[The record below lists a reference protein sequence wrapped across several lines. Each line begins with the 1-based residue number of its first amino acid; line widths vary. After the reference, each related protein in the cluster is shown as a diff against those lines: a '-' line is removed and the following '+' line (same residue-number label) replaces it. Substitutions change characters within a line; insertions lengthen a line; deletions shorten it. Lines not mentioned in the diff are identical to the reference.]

1 MKQVEKYAKYQPYLD
16 FIERYKNAD
25 NAADG
30 SERDANANVENKNI
44 TTMEGELFKG
54 DFIGVNRLAMWQKIK
69 ELYDEGLAEEYL
81 RQLEEH
87 EIYRHDETALKPYCV
102 SITMYP
108 FLFGGITSIG
118 GLSDAP
124 TNIHSYTGGVVNLV
138 FAIASQFAGAVSTPE
153 FLPYFDYFLRK
164 EYGDDYYLRADEV
177 VDLSLKKRT
186 IRKVVEDLFQQA
198 VYSLNQPAAA
208 RNFQCVREDTT
219 QLWTPQGFKYL
230 SELKEGD
237 TCFVWKDGKIS
248 EQPIKHLNVY
258 DYEGEMIQFKGRN
271 YQQTVTP
278 NHRVVYKSTRA
289 PEDRADKGEWVIKE
303 AKDIEHHLSKVS
315 MPIAGQ
321 VERKDANISDNLL
334 RLCTYALTDGS
345 IITHEGK
352 SPYLVYYMS
361 PNRKGLEKL
370 KTILQEE
377 GIAYTETQS
386 TVAKFGSVN
395 NIKLNVEDSSI
406 ILSLLNNTKK
416 QMPDWFLQL
425 SPRQAQ
431 IVLKCWSETDGQQL
445 RQKDKDEQK
454 RFLLQCDSEEIAD
467 VLQQVCMIAGL
478 GSAIVRK
485 ESDIFSDKGKT
496 ETIYVQTFARSCK
509 RVDSSSRIFY
519 KGRVW
524 CPTTDAGIVIFREEN
539 KTPYVSGNSV
549 FWNIAYY
556 DEPYFKGL
564 FQDFVFPDGSP
575 MIWESTSWLQ
585 ETFMNWFN
593 EERKKKI
600 LTFPVESISLLHNG
614 KEFMDPYW
622 KEKTAEMWAKGHSFF
637 CYTSDSVD
645 SLSSCC
651 FSPDTKVLAKSSSGV
666 FFGPIRDLHNM
677 KYTGNKEN
685 LCVYHNGSWASA
697 KTIKLPARP
706 MYSIKTANGKTV
718 CATDNHLFPTLR
730 GDVPAESLTTDDYLL
745 FNTLALDAVPEKDEK
760 LSYNQGFL
768 IGMYLGDGSIDAH
781 GPYQKSVMFSLNKE
795 KFQSCI
801 SYMNEALSEIVH
813 GEKFSVYKIVNNVV
827 PVSYYGDI
835 LADFIQRFVS
845 GRYANEK
852 HLLPETFLQSQLFRK
867 GILDGFYATDGGNS
881 NRIYTTSQKLSED
894 IECLCATLGLNTSV
908 SITDRTD
915 EPVVIRGETYS
926 RNFPLYCIRW
936 YSPKNK
942 RSMKGIFRIVNNG
955 MYFRVTDIRPVEDYP
970 HDSVYCF
977 EMDNQ
982 DEPYFTLPNGMITH
996 NCRLRNEM
1004 QKNTFSFTLG
1014 AGGVST
1020 GSKCVMTMNVNRL
1033 VQNATRDNI
1042 PIEEA
1047 VAAQTEKLH
1056 KYLLA
1061 FNAILKE
1068 NLVKHMLPIY
1078 EAGFISLDKQ
1088 YLTIGINGF
1097 VEGAEFLGIEIAPDN
1112 PEYISYGEKILK
1124 PIYLLNK
1131 RDKDPQN
1138 GIMFNTEFVP
1148 AENLGVKFAK
1158 WDKRDGYFVPRDC
1171 YNSYFYLVEDET
1183 KNVLDKFKMSGKQF
1197 TQYLDGGSAYHCNLS
1212 EHLSKDQYLK
1222 MLDAAMVTGCPY
1234 FTFNIPNTICN
1245 DCGHIDKHCLNEC
1258 PACGSKNLDYATRVI
1273 GYLKR
1278 VSCFSKARREEAK
1291 KRAYIHG

>member
-1 MKQVEKYAKYQPYLD
+1 MKQVEKYTKYQPYLD

-124 TNIHSYTGGVVNLV
+124 TNIHSYTGGIINLV

-198 VYSLNQPAAA
+198 VYSLNQRAAA
-208 RNFQCVREDTT
+208 RNFQ
-219 QLWTPQGFKYL
+219 
-230 SELKEGD
+230 
-237 TCFVWKDGKIS
+237 
-248 EQPIKHLNVY
+248 
-258 DYEGEMIQFKGRN
+258 
-271 YQQTVTP
+271 
-278 NHRVVYKSTRA
+278 
-289 PEDRADKGEWVIKE
+289 
-303 AKDIEHHLSKVS
+303 
-315 MPIAGQ
+315 
-321 VERKDANISDNLL
+321 
-334 RLCTYALTDGS
+334 
-345 IITHEGK
+345 
-352 SPYLVYYMS
+352 
-361 PNRKGLEKL
+361 
-370 KTILQEE
+370 
-377 GIAYTETQS
+377 
-386 TVAKFGSVN
+386 
-395 NIKLNVEDSSI
+395 
-406 ILSLLNNTKK
+406 
-416 QMPDWFLQL
+416 
-425 SPRQAQ
+425 
-431 IVLKCWSETDGQQL
+431 
-445 RQKDKDEQK
+445 
-454 RFLLQCDSEEIAD
+454 
-467 VLQQVCMIAGL
+467 
-478 GSAIVRK
+478 
-485 ESDIFSDKGKT
+485 
-496 ETIYVQTFARSCK
+496 
-509 RVDSSSRIFY
+509 
-519 KGRVW
+519 
-524 CPTTDAGIVIFREEN
+524 
-539 KTPYVSGNSV
+539 SV

-651 FSPDTKVLAKSSSGV
+651 
-666 FFGPIRDLHNM
+666 
-677 KYTGNKEN
+677 
-685 LCVYHNGSWASA
+685 
-697 KTIKLPARP
+697 
-706 MYSIKTANGKTV
+706 
-718 CATDNHLFPTLR
+718 
-730 GDVPAESLTTDDYLL
+730 
-745 FNTLALDAVPEKDEK
+745 
-760 LSYNQGFL
+760 
-768 IGMYLGDGSIDAH
+768 
-781 GPYQKSVMFSLNKE
+781 
-795 KFQSCI
+795 
-801 SYMNEALSEIVH
+801 
-813 GEKFSVYKIVNNVV
+813 
-827 PVSYYGDI
+827 
-835 LADFIQRFVS
+835 
-845 GRYANEK
+845 
-852 HLLPETFLQSQLFRK
+852 
-867 GILDGFYATDGGNS
+867 
-881 NRIYTTSQKLSED
+881 
-894 IECLCATLGLNTSV
+894 
-908 SITDRTD
+908 
-915 EPVVIRGETYS
+915 
-926 RNFPLYCIRW
+926 
-936 YSPKNK
+936 
-942 RSMKGIFRIVNNG
+942 
-955 MYFRVTDIRPVEDYP
+955 
-970 HDSVYCF
+970 
-977 EMDNQ
+977 
-982 DEPYFTLPNGMITH
+982 
-996 NCRLRNEM
+996 RLRNEM

-1020 GSKCVMTMNVNRL
+1020 GSKCVMTRNINRL
-1033 VQNATRDNI
+1033 VQNAIRDNI

-1138 GIMFNTEFVP
+1138 GIMFNTEMVP
-1148 AENLGVKFAK
+1148 S
-1158 WDKRDGYFVPRDC
+1158 R
-1171 YNSYFYLVEDET
+1171 FY
-1183 KNVLDKFKMSGKQF
+1183 
-1197 TQYLDGGSAYHCNLS
+1197 
-1212 EHLSKDQYLK
+1212 
-1222 MLDAAMVTGCPY
+1222 
-1234 FTFNIPNTICN
+1234 
-1245 DCGHIDKHCLNEC
+1245 CGHLKFLLIDLEL
-1258 PACGSKNLDYATRVI
+1258 PSGQQGASV
-1273 GYLKR
+1273 
-1278 VSCFSKARREEAK
+1278 KAA
-1291 KRAYIHG
+1291 

>member
-124 TNIHSYTGGVVNLV
+124 TNIHSYTGGIINLV

-219 QLWTPQGFKYL
+219 QLWTPRGFKYL

-258 DYEGEMIQFKGRN
+258 DYDGEMIQFKGEDG

-278 NHRVVYKSTRA
+278 NHRVVYKND
-289 PEDRADKGEWVIKE
+289 ENDEWAIKE
-303 AKDIEHHLSKVS
+303 AKDIEHHLSNVA

-321 VERKDANISDNLL
+321 LEREDVDISDNML
-334 RLCTYALTDGS
+334 RLCVYAIMYSFTKGAR
-345 IITHEGK
+345 IK
-352 SPYLVYYMS
+352 SPTLDFIMVSNTSLLNEIKTALQKEKLVYT
-361 PNRKGLEKL
+361 EKEHFIHL
-370 KTILQEE
+370 L
-377 GIAYTETQS
+377 
-386 TVAKFGSVN
+386 GSSLTS
-395 NIKLNVEDSSI
+395 ITLSKKSSAD
-406 ILSLLNNTKK
+406 ILSLLNNTKE
-416 QMPDWFLQL
+416 QIPEWFSQL

-431 IVLKCWSETDGQQL
+431 IVLDCWSKTGAEH
-445 RQKDKDEQK
+445 
-454 RFLLQCDSEEIAD
+454 LLSCRNKEDAD
-467 VLQQVCMIAGL
+467 ALQQVCMIAGL
-478 GSAIVRK
+478 GSSIVYR
-485 ESDIFSDKGKT
+485 DGT
-496 ETIYVQTFARSCK
+496 PYVQTFNCSSKKVWA
-509 RVDSSSRIFY
+509 SSRITY

-1020 GSKCVMTMNVNRL
+1020 GSKCVMTMNINRL
-1033 VQNATRDNI
+1033 VQNAIRDNI

-1258 PACGSKNLDYATRVI
+1258 PICGSKNLDYATRVI

>member
-124 TNIHSYTGGVVNLV
+124 TNIHSYTGGIINLV

-237 TCFVWKDGKIS
+237 MCFVWKDGKIS
-248 EQPIKHLNVY
+248 EQSIKHLNVY

-406 ILSLLNNTKK
+406 VLSLLNNTKK

-485 ESDIFSDKGKT
+485 ESDIFSDKGKA
-496 ETIYVQTFARSCK
+496 ETIYVQTFARPCK

-651 FSPDTKVLAKSSSGV
+651 RLK
-666 FFGPIRDLHNM
+666 
-677 KYTGNKEN
+677 
-685 LCVYHNGSWASA
+685 
-697 KTIKLPARP
+697 
-706 MYSIKTANGKTV
+706 
-718 CATDNHLFPTLR
+718 
-730 GDVPAESLTTDDYLL
+730 
-745 FNTLALDAVPEKDEK
+745 
-760 LSYNQGFL
+760 
-768 IGMYLGDGSIDAH
+768 
-781 GPYQKSVMFSLNKE
+781 
-795 KFQSCI
+795 
-801 SYMNEALSEIVH
+801 NE
-813 GEKFSVYKIVNNVV
+813 
-827 PVSYYGDI
+827 
-835 LADFIQRFVS
+835 IQ
-845 GRYANEK
+845 E
-852 HLLPETFLQSQLFRK
+852 
-867 GILDGFYATDGGNS
+867 
-881 NRIYTTSQKLSED
+881 
-894 IECLCATLGLNTSV
+894 
-908 SITDRTD
+908 
-915 EPVVIRGETYS
+915 
-926 RNFPLYCIRW
+926 
-936 YSPKNK
+936 
-942 RSMKGIFRIVNNG
+942 
-955 MYFRVTDIRPVEDYP
+955 
-970 HDSVYCF
+970 
-977 EMDNQ
+977 
-982 DEPYFTLPNGMITH
+982 
-996 NCRLRNEM
+996 
-1004 QKNTFSFTLG
+1004 NTFSFTLG

-1033 VQNATRDNI
+1033 VQNAIRDNI

>member
-1 MKQVEKYAKYQPYLD
+1 MKQVEKYTKYQPYLD

-124 TNIHSYTGGVVNLV
+124 TNIHSYTGGIINLV

-219 QLWTPQGFKYL
+219 QLWTPRGFKYL
-230 SELKEGD
+230 SELKKGD

-258 DYEGEMIQFKGRN
+258 DYDGEMIQFKGEDG

-278 NHRVVYKSTRA
+278 NHRVVYKND
-289 PEDRADKGEWVIKE
+289 ENDEWAIKE
-303 AKDIEHHLSKVS
+303 AKDIEHHLSNVA

-321 VERKDANISDNLL
+321 LEREDVDISDNML
-334 RLCTYALTDGS
+334 RLCVYAIMYSFTKGAR
-345 IITHEGK
+345 IK
-352 SPYLVYYMS
+352 SPTLDFIMVSNTSLLNEIKTALQKEKLVYT
-361 PNRKGLEKL
+361 EKEHFIHL
-370 KTILQEE
+370 L
-377 GIAYTETQS
+377 
-386 TVAKFGSVN
+386 GSSLTS
-395 NIKLNVEDSSI
+395 ITLSKKSSAD
-406 ILSLLNNTKK
+406 ILSLLNNTKE
-416 QMPDWFLQL
+416 QIPEWFSQL

-431 IVLKCWSETDGQQL
+431 IVLDCWSKTGAEH
-445 RQKDKDEQK
+445 
-454 RFLLQCDSEEIAD
+454 LLSCRNKEDAD
-467 VLQQVCMIAGL
+467 ALQQVCMIAGL
-478 GSAIVRK
+478 GSSIVYRY
-485 ESDIFSDKGKT
+485 GT
-496 ETIYVQTFARSCK
+496 PYVQTFNCSSKKVGA
-509 RVDSSSRIFY
+509 SSRITY

-564 FQDFVFPDGSP
+564 FQDFIFPDGTR

-651 FSPDTKVLAKSSSGV
+651 RLK
-666 FFGPIRDLHNM
+666 
-677 KYTGNKEN
+677 
-685 LCVYHNGSWASA
+685 
-697 KTIKLPARP
+697 
-706 MYSIKTANGKTV
+706 
-718 CATDNHLFPTLR
+718 
-730 GDVPAESLTTDDYLL
+730 
-745 FNTLALDAVPEKDEK
+745 
-760 LSYNQGFL
+760 
-768 IGMYLGDGSIDAH
+768 
-781 GPYQKSVMFSLNKE
+781 
-795 KFQSCI
+795 
-801 SYMNEALSEIVH
+801 NE
-813 GEKFSVYKIVNNVV
+813 
-827 PVSYYGDI
+827 
-835 LADFIQRFVS
+835 IQ
-845 GRYANEK
+845 E
-852 HLLPETFLQSQLFRK
+852 
-867 GILDGFYATDGGNS
+867 
-881 NRIYTTSQKLSED
+881 
-894 IECLCATLGLNTSV
+894 
-908 SITDRTD
+908 
-915 EPVVIRGETYS
+915 
-926 RNFPLYCIRW
+926 
-936 YSPKNK
+936 
-942 RSMKGIFRIVNNG
+942 
-955 MYFRVTDIRPVEDYP
+955 
-970 HDSVYCF
+970 
-977 EMDNQ
+977 
-982 DEPYFTLPNGMITH
+982 
-996 NCRLRNEM
+996 
-1004 QKNTFSFTLG
+1004 NTFSFTLG

-1020 GSKCVMTMNVNRL
+1020 GSKCVMTINVNRL
-1033 VQNATRDNI
+1033 VQNAIRDNI

-1222 MLDAAMVTGCPY
+1222 MLDAAMITGCPY

>member
-1 MKQVEKYAKYQPYLD
+1 MKQVEKYTKYQPYLD

-124 TNIHSYTGGVVNLV
+124 TNIHSYTGGIINLV

-258 DYEGEMIQFKGRN
+258 DYDGEMIQFKGEDG

-278 NHRVVYKSTRA
+278 NHRVVYKND
-289 PEDRADKGEWVIKE
+289 ENDEWAIKE
-303 AKDIEHHLSKVS
+303 AKDIEHHLSNVA

-321 VERKDANISDNLL
+321 LEREGVDISDNML
-334 RLCTYALTDGS
+334 RLCVYAIMYSFTKGAR
-345 IITHEGK
+345 IK
-352 SPYLVYYMS
+352 SPTLDFIMVS
-361 PNRKGLEKL
+361 NTSLLNEI
-370 KTILQEE
+370 KTALQEE
-377 GIAYTETQS
+377 KLAYTE
-386 TVAKFGSVN
+386 KEHFIHLLGSSLTS
-395 NIKLNVEDSSI
+395 ITLSKKSSAD
-406 ILSLLNNTKK
+406 ILSLLNNTKE
-416 QMPDWFLQL
+416 QIPEWFSQL

-431 IVLKCWSETDGQQL
+431 IVLDCWSKTGAEH
-445 RQKDKDEQK
+445 
-454 RFLLQCDSEEIAD
+454 LLSCRNKEDAD
-467 VLQQVCMIAGL
+467 ALQQVCMIAGL
-478 GSAIVRK
+478 GSSIVYR
-485 ESDIFSDKGKT
+485 D
-496 ETIYVQTFARSCK
+496 ETPYVQTFNCSSKKVGA
-509 RVDSSSRIFY
+509 SSRITY

-827 PVSYYGDI
+827 LVSYYGDI

-908 SITDRTD
+908 SFTDRTD

-1020 GSKCVMTMNVNRL
+1020 GSKCVMTMNINRL
-1033 VQNATRDNI
+1033 VQNAIRDNI

-1061 FNAILKE
+1061 FNEILKE

>member
-1 MKQVEKYAKYQPYLD
+1 MKQVEKYTKYQPYLD

-124 TNIHSYTGGVVNLV
+124 TNIHSYTGGIINLV

-208 RNFQCVREDTT
+208 RNFQ
-219 QLWTPQGFKYL
+219 
-230 SELKEGD
+230 
-237 TCFVWKDGKIS
+237 
-248 EQPIKHLNVY
+248 
-258 DYEGEMIQFKGRN
+258 
-271 YQQTVTP
+271 
-278 NHRVVYKSTRA
+278 
-289 PEDRADKGEWVIKE
+289 
-303 AKDIEHHLSKVS
+303 
-315 MPIAGQ
+315 
-321 VERKDANISDNLL
+321 
-334 RLCTYALTDGS
+334 
-345 IITHEGK
+345 
-352 SPYLVYYMS
+352 
-361 PNRKGLEKL
+361 
-370 KTILQEE
+370 
-377 GIAYTETQS
+377 
-386 TVAKFGSVN
+386 
-395 NIKLNVEDSSI
+395 
-406 ILSLLNNTKK
+406 
-416 QMPDWFLQL
+416 
-425 SPRQAQ
+425 
-431 IVLKCWSETDGQQL
+431 
-445 RQKDKDEQK
+445 
-454 RFLLQCDSEEIAD
+454 
-467 VLQQVCMIAGL
+467 
-478 GSAIVRK
+478 
-485 ESDIFSDKGKT
+485 
-496 ETIYVQTFARSCK
+496 
-509 RVDSSSRIFY
+509 
-519 KGRVW
+519 
-524 CPTTDAGIVIFREEN
+524 
-539 KTPYVSGNSV
+539 SV

-651 FSPDTKVLAKSSSGV
+651 RLK
-666 FFGPIRDLHNM
+666 
-677 KYTGNKEN
+677 
-685 LCVYHNGSWASA
+685 
-697 KTIKLPARP
+697 
-706 MYSIKTANGKTV
+706 
-718 CATDNHLFPTLR
+718 
-730 GDVPAESLTTDDYLL
+730 
-745 FNTLALDAVPEKDEK
+745 
-760 LSYNQGFL
+760 
-768 IGMYLGDGSIDAH
+768 
-781 GPYQKSVMFSLNKE
+781 
-795 KFQSCI
+795 
-801 SYMNEALSEIVH
+801 NE
-813 GEKFSVYKIVNNVV
+813 
-827 PVSYYGDI
+827 
-835 LADFIQRFVS
+835 IQ
-845 GRYANEK
+845 E
-852 HLLPETFLQSQLFRK
+852 
-867 GILDGFYATDGGNS
+867 
-881 NRIYTTSQKLSED
+881 
-894 IECLCATLGLNTSV
+894 
-908 SITDRTD
+908 
-915 EPVVIRGETYS
+915 
-926 RNFPLYCIRW
+926 
-936 YSPKNK
+936 
-942 RSMKGIFRIVNNG
+942 
-955 MYFRVTDIRPVEDYP
+955 
-970 HDSVYCF
+970 
-977 EMDNQ
+977 
-982 DEPYFTLPNGMITH
+982 
-996 NCRLRNEM
+996 
-1004 QKNTFSFTLG
+1004 NTFSFTLG

-1020 GSKCVMTMNVNRL
+1020 GSKCVMTMNINRL
-1033 VQNATRDNI
+1033 VQNAIRDNI

-1061 FNAILKE
+1061 FNEILKE

-1222 MLDAAMVTGCPY
+1222 MLDAAMITGCPY

>member
-124 TNIHSYTGGVVNLV
+124 TNIHSYTGGIINLV

-258 DYEGEMIQFKGRN
+258 DYDGEMIQFKGEDG

-278 NHRVVYKSTRA
+278 NHRVVYKND
-289 PEDRADKGEWVIKE
+289 ENDEWAIKE
-303 AKDIEHHLSKVS
+303 AKDIEHHLSNVA

-321 VERKDANISDNLL
+321 LEREDVDISDNML
-334 RLCTYALTDGS
+334 RLCVYAIMYSFTKGAR
-345 IITHEGK
+345 IK
-352 SPYLVYYMS
+352 SPTLDFIMVS
-361 PNRKGLEKL
+361 NTSLLNEI
-370 KTILQEE
+370 KTALQEE
-377 GIAYTETQS
+377 KIVYTEKEYFIHS
-386 TVAKFGSVN
+386 LGSS
-395 NIKLNVEDSSI
+395 LSSI
-406 ILSLLNNTKK
+406 TLSKKSSADIFSLLNNTKE
-416 QMPDWFLQL
+416 QIPEWFSQL

-431 IVLKCWSETDGQQL
+431 IVLDCWSKTDAEHL
-445 RQKDKDEQK
+445 LSCCDKED
-454 RFLLQCDSEEIAD
+454 AD
-467 VLQQVCMIAGL
+467 ALQQVCMIAGL
-478 GSAIVRK
+478 GSSIVYR
-485 ESDIFSDKGKT
+485 DGT
-496 ETIYVQTFARSCK
+496 PYVQTFNCSSKKVGA
-509 RVDSSSRIFY
+509 SSRIFY

-564 FQDFVFPDGSP
+564 FQDFIFPDGTR

-1020 GSKCVMTMNVNRL
+1020 GSKCVMTMNINRL
-1033 VQNATRDNI
+1033 VQNAIRDNI

-1258 PACGSKNLDYATRVI
+1258 PICGSKNLDYATRVI